1 MVGRLFSL
9 IATGLFCLC
18 PSPAFCD
25 GIALQKAWEDLFAQ
39 PNPAAAKTQITAVLA
54 ACDNDVETL
63 RRQIASDTA
72 YAAQKPGWR
81 RLGAKVVDGGKTY
94 DMEFFVRVP
103 KGYTAE
109 RSYPLLVAAHG
120 QKGNGRHIGRM
131 MELLLGAERE
141 KYVIVAPTMPGP
153 DRISTRAYQEQT
165 YLLPL
170 YWTRLHLNIDDD
182 RIYISGYSQGG
193 HLSWHMATMFPRL
206 FAGAVP
212 MAGIPCFEG
221 AQVTCDMYLE
231 NLSNLPLWAI
241 WGEKDTAPPPAL
253 GNVDIC
259 RLAAKRLKELDNK
272 KFQGTELPGKG
283 HGGCVPDPAEF
294 VRFLSQYRRIVVPE
308 KFEHLFHLSHH
319 ARGYYL
325 HATELGRTPIDFS
338 KGIKVQVPG
347 IRPRSK
353 EEIRRVMRKHVQRY
367 LFEMRADLDRS
378 ENLLTIRA
386 KGIRIIRLY
395 VMEGMFDLSKE
406 QGIRYWSRKWKGRIP
421 PSAACMLRHYATTR
435 DRTALVLNEI
445 DLDIRGKAS
454 IRYKRP
460 GGVTDAGSPGRS
472 R

>member
-1 MVGRLFSL
+1 M
-9 IATGLFCLC
+9 
-18 PSPAFCD
+18 
-25 GIALQKAWEDLFAQ
+25 QKAWEDLFAQ
-39 PNPAAAKTQITAVLA
+39 PNPAAAKTQINAVLA
-54 ACDNDVETL
+54 ACDNDAETL

-72 YAAQKPGWR
+72 YAAYQPGWR
-81 RLGAKVVDGGKTY
+81 RMGAKVVDGETTHE
-94 DMEFFVRVP
+94 MEFFVRVP
-103 KGYTAE
+103 KGYTAK

-120 QKGNGRHIGRM
+120 QRGNGRHIGRI

-153 DRISTRAYQEQT
+153 DLISSRPYQEQT

-193 HLSWHMATMFPRL
+193 HISWHMATMFPRL
-206 FAGAVP
+206 FAAAVP

-221 AQVTCDMYLE
+221 APVTSDMYLE

-253 GNVDIC
+253 GNVDMC

-272 KFQGTELPGKG
+272 KFKGTELPGKG

-294 VRFLSQYRRIVVPE
+294 VRFLSQHRRTVVPD
-308 KFEHLFHLSHH
+308 KFEHRFHLSHH

-338 KGIKVQVPG
+338 KGVKVQVPG

-353 EEIRRVMRKHVQRY
+353 EEIRRVMRKHVERY
-367 LFEMRADLDRS
+367 LFEMRAELDRP

-406 QGIRYWSRKWKGRIP
+406 QGIHYWSRKWKGRIP
-421 PSAACMLRHYATTR
+421 PSAACMLRHYAATR
-435 DRTALVLNEI
+435 DRTALVLNEM
-445 DLDIRGKAS
+445 DLTIRGKAS
-454 IRYKRP
+454 VRYHPPGAVRDTGSLRRP
-460 GGVTDAGSPGRS
+460 R
-472 R
+472 